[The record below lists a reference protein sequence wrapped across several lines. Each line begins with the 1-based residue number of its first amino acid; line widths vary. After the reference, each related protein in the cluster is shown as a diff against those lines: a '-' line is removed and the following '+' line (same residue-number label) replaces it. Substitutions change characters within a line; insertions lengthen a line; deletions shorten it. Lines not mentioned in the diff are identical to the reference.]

1 MIANPPRPVLILIR
15 IHSSWNK
22 FNQITYQYFVRDLA
36 RLNMQI
42 SATLGI
48 LKKPNSTLRQIF
60 DDENQFL
67 VSASIILVL
76 ASFLAV
82 GTANEASLEENES
95 FNQFGLLF
103 EENLGKFALNSI
115 LDILANI
122 VAIAILFLIGRQL
135 GGTSNFKKAFCI
147 FSYSLVPLMIGGA
160 IATSLFFVVSFSSP
174 DILLSDDTELGMEQF
189 GYFGMVITYGIF
201 FPFAFWSIVITIKAI
216 KIANNFATTKSF
228 GVFVLGAVLTYIVF
242 IPRSF
247 L

>member
-1 MIANPPRPVLILIR
+1 MNR
-15 IHSSWNK
+15 
-22 FNQITYQYFVRDLA
+22 QINAV
-36 RLNMQI
+36 
-42 SATLGI
+42 LGI
-48 LKKPNSTLRQIF
+48 LKKPNSTLQQIF

-67 VSASIILVL
+67 VTSAIMLVL

-103 EENLGKFALNSI
+103 EDNLGELALNSF

-135 GGTSNFKKAFCI
+135 GGTSNFRKTFCV

-160 IATSLFFVVSFSSP
+160 IATSLFFVVSFNSS
-174 DILLSDDTELGMEQF
+174 DIMLNDDSELGIEQF
-189 GYFGMVITYGIF
+189 GYFGIAITYGIF
-201 FPFAFWSIVITIKAI
+201 FPFVFWSIVITIKAI
-216 KIANNFATTKSF
+216 KIANSFATAKSV
-228 GVFVLGAVLTYIVF
+228 GVFVLGAVLAYIVF